1 MILRGIVYSGAFL
14 LMAGFTVLLA
24 VAAAIEDELSEIM
37 HEGEETG
44 YEKSRLQN

>member
-1 MILRGIVYSGAFL
+1 MYSGVFL

-37 HEGEETG
+37 LEGEETG
-44 YEKSRLQN
+44 YVKGYRLVDIEGGK